1 MADDISSKLRNVR
14 TMEDVVNLL
23 SILFTNLNN
32 QNEMY
37 YDMFLNPEPMD
48 LELERYNENGELVT
62 VIVPNVAK
70 MRVTVYSGQGNPNG
84 KQVASMGA
92 LYIDTVTSDLYYK
105 ARGND
110 NEGWQLTWSSTNLR
124 KDVDFLSPTGNGSQL
139 QQLNAN
145 NIASGTL
152 KVGCGGT
159 GVNTITGVIK
169 GNGTNPFSAVGSGG
183 EGDEG
188 YISPSTFTGLIM
200 YSPVATLPSGW
211 LICDGT
217 VYSISTRPE
226 LKNLCRVL
234 GSKYGGNGTTTFGV
248 PNLIGK
254 YIKGGNAS
262 NVGNT
267 GTAHVGQHNHTAT
280 GTTATTGTDAETGG
294 HKHNRGDMNIT
305 GSVGEVLN
313 ANYSSG
319 ALYYAGYVG
328 HRTYPEGPQV
338 SGWVNFNA
346 ANAWTGETSS
356 TPHTHKINVTVN
368 NGGSGTNDV
377 DHMVLI
383 PIIKY

>member
-1 MADDISSKLRNVR
+1 
-14 TMEDVVNLL
+14 
-23 SILFTNLNN
+23 
-32 QNEMY
+32 
-37 YDMFLNPEPMD
+37 
-48 LELERYNENGELVT
+48 
-62 VIVPNVAK
+62 
-70 MRVTVYSGQGNPNG
+70 
-84 KQVASMGA
+84 MGA

-110 NEGWQLTWSSTNLR
+110 NEGWQLTWSSANLR

-200 YSPVATLPSGW
+200 YSPIATLPSGW

-217 VYSISTRPE
+217 VYNISTRPE

-254 YIKGGNAS
+254 YIEGGNAS

-280 GTTATTGTDAETGG
+280 GTTATSGTDAETGA
-294 HKHNRGDMNIT
+294 HKHNRGNMNIT
-305 GSVGEVLN
+305 GTIYACSRN
-313 ANYSSG
+313 SAADG
-319 ALYYAGYVG
+319 AFYISATRQMSNEGLAYDNGSASFDAS
-328 HRTYPEGPQV
+328 RT
-338 SGWVNFNA
+338 
-346 ANAWTGETSS
+346 WTGETSS